1 MATELTEG
9 SVPGVEEYRAL
20 RVITGLSPK
29 TAEAAAAGLPNTLY
43 SVTVRDADTLIGM
56 GRVVGDAGLNFDI
69 VDVAVHPDYQ
79 RQGIGKAIMTS
90 LMNYIDRT
98 AHHSAYVSLLA
109 DDGAP
114 ALYEKF
120 GFRLTAPRT
129 VGMALNVIKDE

>member
-1 MATELTEG
+1 MGTELAEG

-43 SVTVRDADTLIGM
+43 SVTVRDGDTLIGM

-90 LMNYIDRT
+90 LTNYIDRT

-120 GFRLTAPRT
+120 GFRFTAPRT

>member
-1 MATELTEG
+1 MAAELAEG

-43 SVTVRDADTLIGM
+43 SVTVRDGDALIGM

-90 LMNYIDRT
+90 LMNSIDRT

-120 GFRLTAPRT
+120 GFRFTAPRT
-129 VGMALNVIKDE
+129 VGMALNVTKDD